1 MNSKRLI
8 LTILLLTTIFPA
20 MSVYAQNTG
29 VQESRRAKLQKEIEL
44 IDKQLKQNASKS
56 KSALSELGLIR
67 KKISNRNELIAESD
81 KEIRTL
87 NIKIS
92 EKKKEI
98 NALQARIDTLSDYY
112 SKLVKRAY
120 INRDSKVWYMYILAS
135 ENIGQAFRR
144 IGYLRSISDRMNVQA
159 KKIKEIK
166 SELEAVQESLIN
178 LKADALSVKEQRLKE
193 VNALK
198 IEERASKSI
207 IDKLKRDKAGYQK
220 DLYAKRR
227 QVDALNREIARI
239 ICETTKS
246 TSGKAGSG
254 TSGRKPAIDYTL
266 DKEFANNKGKLPWP
280 AEGPVIERF
289 GQHNHPVFTKVK
301 LPFNNGISIALHQGT
316 TVKAV
321 FNGVVKQIVVMPG
334 YNQCVLVQHGNYF
347 SFYCK
352 LDNTYVRAGDK
363 VKTGDAIGSVT
374 TIDGTSQ
381 LHFQIWKGTSPQNP
395 ENWLR

>member
-1 MNSKRLI
+1 MNSKRLT

-29 VQESRRAKLQKEIEL
+29 VHESRRAKLQKEIEL

-144 IGYLRSISDRMNVQA
+144 I
-159 KKIKEIK
+159 
-166 SELEAVQESLIN
+166 
-178 LKADALSVKEQRLKE
+178 
-193 VNALK
+193 
-198 IEERASKSI
+198 
-207 IDKLKRDKAGYQK
+207 
-220 DLYAKRR
+220 
-227 QVDALNREIARI
+227 
-239 ICETTKS
+239 
-246 TSGKAGSG
+246 
-254 TSGRKPAIDYTL
+254 
-266 DKEFANNKGKLPWP
+266 
-280 AEGPVIERF
+280 
-289 GQHNHPVFTKVK
+289 
-301 LPFNNGISIALHQGT
+301 
-316 TVKAV
+316 
-321 FNGVVKQIVVMPG
+321 
-334 YNQCVLVQHGNYF
+334 
-347 SFYCK
+347 
-352 LDNTYVRAGDK
+352 
-363 VKTGDAIGSVT
+363 
-374 TIDGTSQ
+374 
-381 LHFQIWKGTSPQNP
+381 
-395 ENWLR
+395 

>member
-1 MNSKRLI
+1 
-8 LTILLLTTIFPA
+8 
-20 MSVYAQNTG
+20 
-29 VQESRRAKLQKEIEL
+29 
-44 IDKQLKQNASKS
+44 
-56 KSALSELGLIR
+56 
-67 KKISNRNELIAESD
+67 
-81 KEIRTL
+81 
-87 NIKIS
+87 
-92 EKKKEI
+92 
-98 NALQARIDTLSDYY
+98 
-112 SKLVKRAY
+112 
-120 INRDSKVWYMYILAS
+120 
-135 ENIGQAFRR
+135 
-144 IGYLRSISDRMNVQA
+144 MNVQA

-178 LKADALSVKEQRLKE
+178 LKADAQSVKEQRLKE

-301 LPFNNGISIALHQGT
+301 LPPSTGPSDNG
-316 TVKAV
+316 
-321 FNGVVKQIVVMPG
+321 
-334 YNQCVLVQHGNYF
+334 QC
-347 SFYCK
+347 
-352 LDNTYVRAGDK
+352 
-363 VKTGDAIGSVT
+363 
-374 TIDGTSQ
+374 
-381 LHFQIWKGTSPQNP
+381 
-395 ENWLR
+395 